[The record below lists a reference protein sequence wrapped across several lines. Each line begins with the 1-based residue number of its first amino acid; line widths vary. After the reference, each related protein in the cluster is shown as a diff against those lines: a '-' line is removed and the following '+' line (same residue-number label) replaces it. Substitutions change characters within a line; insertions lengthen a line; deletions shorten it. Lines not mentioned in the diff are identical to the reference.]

1 MVRKKLKMVKKM
13 EHFNYKEFSSVRK
26 SKDSVY
32 KNALLSGYAMV
43 CRGQSIHTRVDFAIT
58 NTSEVGW
65 VAKSLETASK
75 KLFKLQENN
84 KKNSQMSKV
93 ELILNSKIVLDE
105 MRNEIKERVDY
116 EQSRYLA
123 NIFRSAKLRK

>member
-13 EHFNYKEFSSVRK
+13 EHFNYKDFSSVRK

-32 KNALLSGYAMV
+32 KSALLSGYAMV

-75 KLFKLQENN
+75 KLFKLQ
-84 KKNSQMSKV
+84 KIIRKIRKCQK
-93 ELILNSKIVLDE
+93 LN
-105 MRNEIKERVDY
+105 
-116 EQSRYLA
+116 
-123 NIFRSAKLRK
+123 